1 MCPKD
6 KVFVKID
13 NETGKKKTSI
23 INEKTPLNTRFVEKC
38 KMSTGRPFIALMVL
52 FRYYRQIF
60 PIFDS
65 WVSQQPIQNIV
76 LFVDLFTSVIC
87 TYPMKRCSLQLR
99 KRVKEEGTLAPVL
112 LLLIIFIQDK
122 FLRK

>member
-1 MCPKD
+1 M
-6 KVFVKID
+6 
-13 NETGKKKTSI
+13 KK
-23 INEKTPLNTRFVEKC
+23 PLYIPVLLKNA

-52 FRYYRQIF
+52 LRYYRQIF